1 MAKAD
6 DRGSKLQH
14 LIYQLTLQLY
24 QTYEVVYEYPIGNLG
39 QRIDIFIPL
48 LGIALEIDGIQHF
61 KFVKFFFKDEAA
73 WNSAKRLD
81 EQKENYLVEHGVK
94 LVRIPYDTKIK
105 TVEELKELIDNVE
118 YPDVEYTEIST
129 VHEYRD
135 HVKKEFRQKT
145 KDLLKE
151 KYKESN
157 QKAYNDFK
165 EKRKENYK
173 LQKERQRA
181 LEKKKKAERK
191 GNRFLADDLGVD

>member
-6 DRGSKLQH
+6 NRGSKLQH
-14 LIYQLTLQLY
+14 LIYQLALKLY
-24 QTYEVVYEYPIGNLG
+24 PTYEIVYEYPIGNLG

-61 KFVKFFFKDEAA
+61 KFVKFFHKDETA

-81 EQKENYLVEHGVK
+81 EQKERYLAEQGVK
-94 LVRIPYDTKIK
+94 LVRIPYNTDIE
-105 TVEELKELIDNVE
+105 TVEQLKELIDSIE
-118 YPDVEYTEIST
+118 YPDVEYLGIST
-129 VHEYRD
+129 THEYKE
-135 HVKKEFRQKT
+135 HVKTEYRKKT
-145 KDLLKE
+145 KELLKE
-151 KYKESN
+151 KYKETN

-181 LEKKKKAERK
+181 FEKKIKAEKK
-191 GNRFLADDLGVD
+191 GNKFLAD

>member
-24 QTYEVVYEYPIGNLG
+24 PTYEVVYEYPIGNLG

-129 VHEYRD
+129 VHEYKD

-173 LQKERQRA
+173 LQKERQRT
-181 LEKKKKAERK
+181 LEKKKKAEKK
-191 GNRFLADDLGVD
+191 GNPFLADDLGVD